1 MLHCSKVAPQR
12 LALHFLK
19 STTVSVTVSVQSK
32 GCTIIKVWA
41 SYICTIRL
49 F

>member
-1 MLHCSKVAPQR
+1 MLHCSKVAPQH
-12 LALHFLK
+12 LALHSLK
-19 STTVSVTVSVQSK
+19 STTVSVTVSVQSN
-32 GCTIIKVWA
+32 GCKIIKVWV